1 MVIDKRSVHR
11 AAVVLLL
18 VCVAAA
24 RAVSAVG
31 DGESPSTEAA
41 LLLVPRCMT
50 DQHVN
55 VAALYCCCSCR
66 WQLPSSGSCASTR
79 PSLVAISSS

>member
-1 MVIDKRSVHR
+1 MVIDKRSVRR
-11 AAVVLLL
+11 AALVLLV
-18 VCVAAA
+18 VCVAA

-50 DQHVN
+50 D
-55 VAALYCCCSCR
+55 
-66 WQLPSSGSCASTR
+66 
-79 PSLVAISSS
+79 